1 MQQNVLF
8 LFGVILGCA
17 ARHPAQALQ
26 AGCAFLWGVWTAL
39 RAALWAAWGV
49 VDGAATR
56 NLALLLGFGVLTEVA
71 VGGGA
76 SLVVVLF
83 LAAKLPGSSNTQT
96 LRRERFGE
104 RQFRY
109 SGRSIIT

>member
-39 RAALWAAWGV
+39 RAAWGV

-83 LAAKLPGSSNTQT
+83 LAAKLPGSRNTQT